1 MLEKLIR
8 DTRHH
13 MKQSVE
19 TTAKDFTT
27 IRTGRA
33 NPALLDKVQVECY
46 GSTLPLNQV
55 ATISAPEPRLLVVAP
70 WDKTLVGDVRK
81 AISSAD
87 LGLNPVVDGA
97 VLKVPLPA
105 LTEERRKEMAKL
117 VAHKTEEGKIA
128 VRNLRRDAIEELRRL
143 EKAHEISEDD
153 LHRTRN
159 QIQEVT
165 DEHIAE
171 LDKIHDAKVKELME
185 V

>member
-1 MLEKLIR
+1 MLDKLIR
-8 DTRHH
+8 ETSHH

-19 TTAKDFTT
+19 ATSNEFAAV
-27 IRTGRA
+27 RTGRA
-33 NPALLDKVQVECY
+33 NPALLDRINVECY

-70 WDKTLVGDVRK
+70 WDKSLVGEVRK
-81 AISSAD
+81 AITSSD

-105 LTEERRKEMAKL
+105 LTEERRQEMAKM
-117 VAHKTEEGKIA
+117 VARQTEEGKVA
-128 VRNLRRDAIEELRRL
+128 VRNIRRDAIEELRRL

-153 LHRTRN
+153 LHRTRTR
-159 QIQEVT
+159 IQEVT
-165 DEHIAE
+165 DKHIEE
-171 LDKIHDAKVKELME
+171 LDGLHDAKVEELME